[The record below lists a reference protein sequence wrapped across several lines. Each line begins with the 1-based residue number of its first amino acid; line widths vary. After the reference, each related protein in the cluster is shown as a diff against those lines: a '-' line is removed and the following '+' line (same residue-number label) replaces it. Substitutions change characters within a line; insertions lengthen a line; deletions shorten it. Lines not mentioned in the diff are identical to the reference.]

1 MVIQICVGSS
11 CHLKGSFG
19 VIQVFQKLIE
29 NYHLQ
34 EQVQL
39 KAAFCMGHCTEGVS
53 TMFGDEFVGNVNPEN
68 AVEVF
73 RQHVLE
79 PMGRA
84 DGESAKGKEIRHGSS
99 TVYQSKLPRL
109 L

>member
-1 MVIQICVGSS
+1 MITITICIGSS
-11 CHLKGSFG
+11 CYLKNSKDIISILERLITLHNVGDKVTLMGS
-19 VIQVFQKLIE
+19 
-29 NYHLQ
+29 
-34 EQVQL
+34 
-39 KAAFCMGHCTEGVS
+39 FCMGHCTEGVS

-84 DGESAKGKEIRHGSS
+84 DGE
-99 TVYQSKLPRL
+99 
-109 L
+109 

>member
-34 EQVQL
+34 DQVQL

-79 PMGRA
+79 SMGRA
-84 DGESAKGKEIRHGSS
+84 DGE
-99 TVYQSKLPRL
+99 
-109 L
+109 